1 MDGYDRP
8 RTRSNFGF
16 KPRGVERE
24 RIGLDVHKDGPR
36 AEMDDGPHLVG
47 GGAHLYA
54 CRRSGQPFAPWEGS
68 HCSAWDAR
76 RTMGSGSSRSEAGGT
91 RTGAGTARTG
101 EAVVLAS
108 GPFRTSTADAC
119 DAMELSV

>member
-1 MDGYDRP
+1 MIPPPP
-8 RTRSNFGF
+8 RSTLFPYTTLFRSVDHGN
-16 KPRGVERE
+16 
-24 RIGLDVHKDGPR
+24 
-36 AEMDDGPHLVG
+36 DGPHLVG

-54 CRRSGQPFAPWEGS
+54 CPRSGQPFAPWEGS

-101 EAVVLAS
+101 EAVVLARGPS
-108 GPFRTSTADAC
+108 GPPLLMPVTQWNSAYECHSERISCPT
-119 DAMELSV
+119 